1 MFRHPL
7 TICIVLTLV
16 AATCK
21 RPVDTPSP
29 APDGSDHLAAT
40 PASVSSEAQAVRQ
53 LIANFERV
61 HFPVDSST
69 LDPAATA
76 ALDEN
81 AKILQEHF
89 GIRVEVQG
97 HADDRGTVDYNLALG
112 QRRADSVARR
122 LSHMGVKPGRVA
134 TISFG
139 EERPLAPGSSET
151 AWSANR
157 RAEFRVITGSGVSG
171 TVED

>member
-7 TICIVLTLV
+7 TVCVALTLV

-21 RPVDTPSP
+21 PRVDTPSP
-29 APDGSDHLAAT
+29 VVAGGSDQVAVA
-40 PASVSSEAQAVRQ
+40 PVSDSKEADAVKK

-61 HFPVDSST
+61 HFSVDSSM
-69 LDPAATA
+69 LDNSAKE

-81 AKILQEHF
+81 AKILQKNI

-122 LSHMGVKPGRVA
+122 LSQMGVTPTRVA
-134 TISFG
+134 TVSFG
-139 EERPLAPGSSET
+139 EERPRVSGLSET

-157 RAEFRVITGSGVSG
+157 RAEFRVITGSGVNG
-171 TVED
+171 TVD